1 MRGVVSRVVLGLV
14 VLVAVVVITYVLAR
28 PWISTWGATEVEATR
43 TLPDD
48 ELVPNLTSTST
59 LAITI
64 DAPPKEVWAWLVQ
77 MGADRGGFYTYL
89 LVENTLLRLGVHNA
103 DRIHPEWQD
112 IEVGDHFWFTPEDY
126 PGPRQDPVVV
136 DIESPRALI
145 LCEGKSAGDC
155 PGTWQ
160 FVLDEHNDGSTRLLF
175 RDNGS
180 SFADRI
186 LEPGFVVMNR
196 GMLLGLQQKA
206 EGAPSARSLAEQV
219 SFACVVVAGL
229 GLVAMLISRRRWP
242 QTLIVASVGACLTTL
257 VFLVF
262 YPSVAY
268 GVLLVLA
275 VLGALLWTYW
285 PWRSR
290 SAPGRRVA

>member
-1 MRGVVSRVVLGLV
+1 MRGVVGRVVLGLV
-14 VLVAVVVITYVLAR
+14 VLAAVFVITYVIAR
-28 PWISTWGATEVEATR
+28 PWISTWGATEAESTR
-43 TLPDD
+43 TLPGD
-48 ELVPNLTSTST
+48 ELVPHPTSTST
-59 LAITI
+59 LVVTI
-64 DAPPKEVWAWLVQ
+64 NAPPEEVWPWLVQ
-77 MGADRGGFYTYL
+77 MGVDRGGFYTYL
-89 LVENTLLRLGVHNA
+89 FVENTLMRIGVHNA

-112 IEVGDHFWFTPEDY
+112 IEAGDHFWFTPEDY
-126 PGPRQDPVVV
+126 PGPRQGPVLQ
-136 DIESPRALI
+136 DIQKNRALI
-145 LCEGKSAGDC
+145 LCEGVSAEDC

-160 FVLDEHNDGSTRLLF
+160 FVLDEQNDGSTRLLF

-206 EGAPSARSLAEQV
+206 EGAPSARSLAEQI

-229 GLVAMLISRRRWP
+229 SLIVMLFSRKRWP

-268 GVLLVLA
+268 GVLLVL
-275 VLGALLWTYW
+275 VILGALLWAYW
-285 PWRSR
+285 PRRSR
-290 SAPGRRVA
+290 AALERRVA